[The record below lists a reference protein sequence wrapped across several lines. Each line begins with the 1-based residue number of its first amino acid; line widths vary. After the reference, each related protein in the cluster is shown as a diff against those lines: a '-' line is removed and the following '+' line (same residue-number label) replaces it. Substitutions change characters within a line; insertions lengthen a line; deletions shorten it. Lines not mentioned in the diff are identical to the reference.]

1 MRNKSAIDEVIL
13 MLCSLQVAASLK
25 LRFARSNN
33 YDEESINI
41 RRGALTQ
48 VNRSLE
54 EAEAIKAELEGVE
67 L

>member
-1 MRNKSAIDEVIL
+1 MRNKSAFDEVIL

-48 VNRSLE
+48 ANRSLE